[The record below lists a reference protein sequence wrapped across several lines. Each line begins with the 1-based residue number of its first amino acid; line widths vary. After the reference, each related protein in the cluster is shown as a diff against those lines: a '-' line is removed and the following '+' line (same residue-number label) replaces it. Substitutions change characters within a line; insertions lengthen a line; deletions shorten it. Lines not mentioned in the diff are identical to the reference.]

1 MTGILLVSHGMMA
14 EGMMDSISM
23 FFGDNIPQ
31 LDYMRLYMDSNADEF
46 GVEMAKK
53 VAELDTGDGVVIFA
67 DLFGGTPCNQAL
79 RIVSD
84 KVHLIAGM
92 NLSMVMEFLGTREF
106 ADLDAAALVEAG
118 KSAIVDAGAMLLS
131 ATSSNEV
138 DDD

>member
-1 MTGILLVSHGMMA
+1 MVGILLVSHGMMA

-23 FFGDNIPQ
+23 FFGENIPQ
-31 LDYMRLYMDSNADEF
+31 LDYMRLRMDSNADEF
-46 GVEMAKK
+46 GQEMAKK

-67 DLFGGTPCNQAL
+67 DLFGGTPCNYAL
-79 RIVSD
+79 RLVSE

-92 NLSMVMEFLGTREF
+92 NLSIVMEFLGTREF
-106 ADLDAAALVEAG
+106 SDLNAATLVETG

-131 ATSSNEV
+131 EASEEV

>member
-1 MTGILLVSHGMMA
+1 MVGILLVSHGMMA

-23 FFGDNIPQ
+23 FFGNNIPQ

-46 GVEMAKK
+46 GIEMGKK
-53 VAELDTGDGVVIFA
+53 VADLDTGDGVVIFA

-79 RIVSD
+79 RLVSD

-92 NLSMVMEFLGTREF
+92 NLPMVMEFLGTREF
-106 ADLDAAALVEAG
+106 SELDASALVTAG
-118 KSAIVDAGAMLLS
+118 QAAIVDAGAMLLS
-131 ATSSNEV
+131 AVSEEV

>member
-23 FFGDNIPQ
+23 FFGTNIPQ

-46 GVEMAKK
+46 GIEMGKK
-53 VAELDTGDGVVIFA
+53 IAELDTGDGVVIFA

-79 RIVSD
+79 RHVSEN
-84 KVHLIAGM
+84 VHLIAGM

-106 ADLDAAALVEAG
+106 SGLDAEALVNAG
-118 KSAIVDAGAMLLS
+118 KDAIVDAGAMLLS
-131 ATSSNEV
+131 AASEEV

>member
-1 MTGILLVSHGMMA
+1 MVGILLVSHGMMA

-31 LDYMRLYMDSNADEF
+31 LDYMRLYSDSNADAF
-46 GVEMAKK
+46 GVEMGKR

-79 RIVSD
+79 RLVSD

-92 NLSMVMEFLGTREF
+92 NLPMVMEFLGTREF
-106 ADLDAAALVEAG
+106 AGLDAAALVEAG
-118 KSAIVDAGAMLLS
+118 RTALVDAGAMFLS
-131 ATSSNEV
+131 VASEEV